1 MILTVEALKGLYSA
15 LGGNSANVADETLIP
30 DMIKHIAA
38 LISSGGAT
46 VLPHVSSADNG
57 KVLTVVNGAWAV
69 ATPAA
74 ELPTVTSSNNGEI
87 LTVSG
92 GNWVSAVP
100 ASQLPTVTATDNGD
114 VLTVVEGV
122 WAAAALPTT

>member
-1 MILTVEALKGLYSA
+1 MNLTVEALKGLYIV
-15 LGGNSANVADETLIP
+15 LGGNSANVANVTLIP

-69 ATPAA
+69 AAPAA

-87 LTVSG
+87 LTV
-92 GNWVSAVP
+92 
-100 ASQLPTVTATDNGD
+100 
-114 VLTVVEGV
+114 VEGA

>member
-1 MILTVEALKGLYSA
+1 MILTVEALKGLYSV
-15 LGGNSANVADETLIP
+15 LGGNSANVANVTLIP

-38 LISSGGAT
+38 LISSGGAR
-46 VLPHVSSADNG
+46 VLPTVSSADNG

-92 GNWVSAVP
+92 GNWVSAAP
-100 ASQLPTVTATDNGD
+100 ASQLPAVTATDNGD
-114 VLTVVEGV
+114 VLTVVEGA